1 MYVNI
6 DSETN
11 VFTHESINRLI
22 IVNMILFIDFVVLS
36 FVAKLAFNAK
46 LLLYEVSK
54 SFSFLV

>member
-22 IVNMILFIDFVVLS
+22 IVNMILFIDFVVLL
-36 FVAKLAFNAK
+36 FVIGI
-46 LLLYEVSK
+46 LYLGVTISIK
-54 SFSFLV
+54 FPQYYKRR